1 MCTPTCVVFIM
12 EFRYD
17 EVKIEES
24 EKARSL
30 QESNPGHL
38 ACAASALPLNYDNW
52 TTAQSCKSGTECL
65 SHTPGSHSVRIV
77 MVAGC
82 LPAGLFTF
90 L

>member
-1 MCTPTCVVFIM
+1 MPTCVVLIM

-24 EKARSL
+24 EKAGSRRV
-30 QESNPGHL
+30 SNPGHL
-38 ACAASALPLNYDNW
+38 AYAASALPLSYDNW

-65 SHTPGSHSVRIV
+65 SHTPGNHSVRIV